1 MEFRELFADEEEKIR
16 EMSQMASAIVKE
28 HYDPIIGPGQNDY
41 MIRKFQSVEAIREQL
56 AQGYRYFFVTR
67 EGKNIGFMAF
77 YPRGNAMYLSKFY
90 LYRQERGKGFSRKM
104 MAHVAQEARKAGLK
118 TIELNVN
125 KHNSARSAYEKLG
138 FKVIR
143 KEKNDIGHGFFMDD
157 YVYSLEV

>member
-1 MEFRELFADEEEKIR
+1 MEFRELFAHEEAEIR

-41 MIRKFQSVEAIREQL
+41 MIRKFQSAEAIRDQL
-56 AQGYRYFFVTR
+56 EHGCRYFFVVK

-77 YPRGNAMYLSKFY
+77 YPRGSVMYLSKFY
-90 LYRQERGKGFSRKM
+90 LYKQEHGKGFSRKM
-104 MAHVAQEARKAGLK
+104 MAHVAEEARKAGLK
-118 TIELNVN
+118 AIELNVN

-143 KEKNDIGHGFFMDD
+143 TEKNDIGHGFFMDD

>member
-1 MEFRELFADEEEKIR
+1 MEFKELFTGEEEKIR

-67 EGKNIGFMAF
+67 GGKNIGFMAF
-77 YPRGNAMYLSKFY
+77 YPRGSAMYLSKFY
-90 LYRQERGKGFSRKM
+90 LYKQERGKGFSRKM
-104 MAHVAQEARKAGLK
+104 MAHVAEEARKAGLAS
-118 TIELNVN
+118 IELNVN

-143 KEKNDIGHGFFMDD
+143 TEKNDIGHGFFMDD

>member
-77 YPRGNAMYLSKFY
+77 YPRGSAMYLSKFY
-90 LYRQERGKGFSRKM
+90 LYRHERGKGFSRKM

-143 KEKNDIGHGFFMDD
+143 TEKNDIGHGFFMDD

>member
-1 MEFRELFADEEEKIR
+1 MEFRELFANEEEEIR

-56 AQGYRYFFVTR
+56 AQGYRYFFVR
-67 EGKNIGFMAF
+67 EEGQNIGFMAF

-104 MAHVAQEARKAGLK
+104 MAHVAQEARKAGLAS
-118 TIELNVN
+118 IELNVN
-125 KHNSARSAYEKLG
+125 KHNNARSAYEKLG
-138 FKVIR
+138 FRVIR
-143 KEKNDIGHGFFMDD
+143 TEKNDIGHGFFMDD
-157 YVYSLEV
+157 YVYSLDV

>member
-1 MEFRELFADEEEKIR
+1 MEFRELFANEEAKIR

-56 AQGYRYFFVTR
+56 AQGYRYFFVR
-67 EGKNIGFMAF
+67 VEGQNIGFMAF
-77 YPRGNAMYLSKFY
+77 YPRGSAMYLSKFY
-90 LYRQERGKGFSRKM
+90 LYKQERGKGFSRKM
-104 MAHVAQEARKAGLK
+104 MDFVAQEAQKAGL
-118 TIELNVN
+118 TSIELNVN